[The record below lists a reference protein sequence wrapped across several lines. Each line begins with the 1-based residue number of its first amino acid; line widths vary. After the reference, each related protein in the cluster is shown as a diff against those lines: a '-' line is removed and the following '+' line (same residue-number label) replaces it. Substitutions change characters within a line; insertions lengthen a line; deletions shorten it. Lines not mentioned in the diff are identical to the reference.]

1 MTFDLKRWMF
11 PIAVLCIWTVFMF
24 SNNYF
29 GLYLDNWQ
37 IAVAMLLGSF
47 VAGSTSVGGGTVGYP
62 VLVLLFSVSPFL
74 ARDFSL
80 FVQSIGMTM
89 AMFAIV
95 FSKQQIKW
103 GIVLKSLIPG
113 VLGLHV
119 GFELMGFFPPSYLK
133 MTFAVIWASFLIHM
147 LRNRKK
153 SKEEVSRPNLE
164 YKNLIIYLFGFLG
177 GIASGLV
184 GSGIDMLIFIVL
196 TQRLRLSYKDSLTT
210 SIAVM
215 ALLSIYGTVYRIGF
229 DNALENKALL
239 DMWLVCIPIVS
250 FGAPLGT
257 VVVKKYN
264 DTLLKYLLYTVIIV
278 EIVISHIVIKKNINL
293 IAYEFVL
300 LSFFLMILSFLSK
313 SKVVD
318 IDKKKNVGFN

>member
-1 MTFDLKRWMF
+1 MTFNIKRWIF
-11 PIAVLCIWTVFMF
+11 PIGILCIWTVFMF
-24 SNNYF
+24 INNYF
-29 GLYLDNWQ
+29 GLYLNNWQ

-62 VLVLLFSVSPFL
+62 VLVLLFSVSPIL

-89 AMFAIV
+89 AMFAII
-95 FSKQQIKW
+95 FSKQEIKW
-103 GIVLKSLIPG
+103 GIILKSLFTGI
-113 VLGLHV
+113 LGLHIGFKIV
-119 GFELMGFFPPSYLK
+119 GLFPPSYLK

-147 LRNRKK
+147 LFTRKK
-153 SKEEVSRPNLE
+153 NEEETIEPNMK
-164 YKNLIIYLFGFLG
+164 YKNMLIYAFGFLG

-196 TQRLRLSYKDSLTT
+196 TQRFRYSYKTALTT

-215 ALLSIYGTVYRIGF
+215 ALLSIYGTTFRIGV
-229 DNALENKALL
+229 DGALGNKELL

-257 VVVKKYN
+257 VVVKKYS
-264 DTLLKYLLYTVIIV
+264 DKLLKYILYTVIIA
-278 EIVISHIVIKKNINL
+278 EIVISHIVRKKNANL

-300 LSFFLMILSFLSK
+300 LSFFLIILNYLSK
-313 SKVVD
+313 SKGVN
-318 IDKKKNVGFN
+318 INKKKGIGFN